1 MIILFSGAKIVKNER
16 INKFRAAKC
25 FRQWKKI
32 CLHLHNSK
40 AEVKINNKKRIFN
53 LRF

>member
-1 MIILFSGAKIVKNER
+1 MIILFSGAKIVKIER

-32 CLHLHNSK
+32 CSLGKLQGLLAFSL
-40 AEVKINNKKRIFN
+40 A
-53 LRF
+53 

>member
-1 MIILFSGAKIVKNER
+1 MIILFSGAKIVKIER

-32 CLHLHNSK
+32 CLH
-40 AEVKINNKKRIFN
+40 E
-53 LRF
+53 